1 MNDTCIGLVSD
12 TNECLYYYLDN
23 CLDCVSITFVL
34 LVTGVYTVLKPLSP
48 QADAHQL

>member
-1 MNDTCIGLVSD
+1 MIRMLELFGQTRLF
-12 TNECLYYYLDN
+12 T
-23 CLDCVSITFVL
+23 VSIKFML

>member
-1 MNDTCIGLVSD
+1 MIRMLVLFGQ
-12 TNECLYYYLDN
+12 TRLFT
-23 CLDCVSITFVL
+23 VSIKFML

>member
-1 MNDTCIGLVSD
+1 MIRMLVLFVW
-12 TNECLYYYLDN
+12 TNSLVY
-23 CLDCVSITFVL
+23 CLDCVSIKFML